1 MVVSSSNPKRPRQLI
16 HESERLRPSR
26 GPDVT
31 HLRGGLSGTGE
42 RRRSRRFRQETSSAR
57 ANPFVR
63 AVWSILIVL
72 LICGGGLVML
82 LKMRRS
88 GGERVASAASADE
101 FLQDKVEAAEPEP
114 EKGEWQGLL
123 PADLAKR
130 FTSAIPPEEKVPLVI
145 NPGEIEEEVLKFFRE
160 GEGSREVVKDV
171 SEPVGFATA
180 RGVYEGFKIDFE
192 NARPRVLCVLITE
205 EGGKVDFKSYARW
218 NSVPWGK
225 IVAGEA
231 DRVDELRVKIDAGN
245 YYNGEYSDDS
255 KWFHLVASTDGEEE
269 TLDLY
274 VKRGGLAERIIKDM
288 LSIGKHAV
296 TISVKV
302 VDGPGSKPVLELEKL
317 VALGWNEGLDLPGSD
332 ES

>member
-1 MVVSSSNPKRPRQLI
+1 MSSNDPKRVHQLSS
-16 HESERLRPSR
+16 EPERLRPSR

-57 ANPFVR
+57 ANPFIR

-88 GGERVASAASADE
+88 GGERVASAASSEE
-101 FLQDKVEAAEPEP
+101 FLQVRAGEAEPEAAE
-114 EKGEWQGLL
+114 WQGPM
-123 PADLAKR
+123 PAELAER
-130 FTSAIPPEEKVPLVI
+130 FTSSIPPEEKVPLVI

-160 GEGSREVVKDV
+160 GAGSREVVKEV

-192 NARPRVLCVLITE
+192 NAPPRVLCVLITE

-218 NSVPWGK
+218 NSVPWKK

-231 DRVDELRVKIDAGN
+231 ERVDELRVKVDPGN
-245 YYNGEYSDDS
+245 YYNGDHSDDG
-255 KWFHLVASTDGEEE
+255 KWFHLIASTDGEEE

-274 VKRGGLAERIIKDM
+274 VKRGGLAERILKDM
-288 LSIGKHAV
+288 LRIGKNAV
-296 TISVKV
+296 TITVKV

-317 VALGWNEGLDLPGSD
+317 VALGWNEGLDLPGVD